1 MCIGT
6 KLKFS
11 EEAIATAQ
19 VFYHTFYSVMDQGDY
34 ETTVSPPSA
43 LGLFAADCCRDFGM
57 NKHHYHND
65 VASGQ
70 WCQVGHY
77 K

>member
-19 VFYHTFYSVMDQGDY
+19 VFYHTFYSVMDQDDY
-34 ETTVSPPSA
+34 EATVSQA
-43 LGLFAADCCRDFGM
+43 LGSFAAGCWRDYGM
-57 NKHHYHND
+57 NECPYHND
-65 VASGQ
+65 GAVING
-70 WCQVGHY
+70 V
-77 K
+77 KFDTINE

>member
-1 MCIGT
+1 MVDSWLYVDRLTYYHCVGT

-43 LGLFAADCCRDFGM
+43 LGSFAADCYR
-57 NKHHYHND
+57 NEQT
-65 VASGQ
+65 SLP
-70 WCQVGHY
+70 
-77 K
+77 